1 MPCAITAATWVALSR
16 ATNINPTSKPTYR
29 SMNPLSITVALPRL
43 NNDMTI
49 ARAQMANSG
58 TMPPSKGLDPGIVAE
73 MQMCYIEYLI
83 SDKRDLEAEQVVE
96 GFIYDDERMM
106 QLPELHA
113 AWLWLA
119 RMALLIG
126 DGNPSL
132 SLGAAENA
140 LLVLSNHQ
148 GKKTEDFNAIVA
160 SLLYNLAL
168 AHHDMGDNSRA
179 AKELTKAQ
187 QLLERLAKRNEAR
200 FSAMLLMA
208 VEASTEVIK
217 SKTKQMNV
225 LAHYQ
230 SASELYMSELNSGDS
245 NATRIAMVNL
255 VDTLGKEGDIMLEM
269 GNGRNAVKYYTKA
282 LRYQKKLGEKMGHR
296 DLQLSIGLAKA
307 LMRLINRRAA
317 AEQLLRSLLPLA
329 QRLDATAEVHEIQ
342 DLLNNK
348 NKNVNIMTLLKS
360 IFTAALILLG
370 TLGMQAQLIVGHRG
384 SQWGVENTRAAFING
399 AEAGAWGLEC
409 DIRVTADGTFVISHD
424 DSYKRLGGPETKIAN
439 MNTET
444 VLSTRLTSKR
454 HGITYAGT
462 PCTLGEFLDICKQ
475 YDVTPVV
482 EVKVCSNIH
491 SNTKAENEPVFD
503 GIPALINLIDQKG
516 LTQQVVIISF
526 MPGVVDFIHR
536 HYPDVTVQVLAGDS
550 DGPIDEW
557 VDWCIEH
564 NMDLD
569 VVHTI
574 ITKAAVDRL
583 HQAGLKV
590 NVWTVDKVEDFE
602 RVKDMGVDYI
612 TTNARF
618 PKEL

>member
-1 MPCAITAATWVALSR
+1 
-16 ATNINPTSKPTYR
+16 
-29 SMNPLSITVALPRL
+29 MNSLPITVALPRL
-43 NNDMTI
+43 KNDMTI
-49 ARAQMANSG
+49 ARAQMESTGA
-58 TMPPSKGLDPGIVAE
+58 MPPTKGLDDDIVTE
-73 MQMCYIEYLI
+73 MRICFAEYLI
-83 SDKRDLEAEQVVE
+83 TNKRDLEAEQVIE
-96 GFIYDDERMM
+96 EFIYDDERMQ
-106 QLPELHA
+106 QLPEPYA

-119 RMALLIG
+119 RMTLLI
-126 DGNPSL
+126 DGGSPSL

-140 LLVLSNHQ
+140 LLVLSGHM

-160 SLLYNLAL
+160 ALLFNLAL

-187 QLLERLAKRNEAR
+187 QLLERLSKRNEAR

-230 SASELYMSELNSGDS
+230 SASELYMSELDSGDA
-245 NATRIAMVNL
+245 NATRTAMANL
-255 VDTLGKEGDIMLEM
+255 VETLGKEGDIMLEM

-282 LRYQKKLGEKMGHR
+282 LRYQKKLGEKMGLR
-296 DLQLSIGLAKA
+296 DLRLSIGLAKA

-360 IFTAALILLG
+360 IFTAALIIVG

-399 AEAGAWGLEC
+399 ANAGAWGLEC
-409 DIRVTADGTFVISHD
+409 DIRVTGDGSFVISHD

-439 MNTET
+439 MTTEE
-444 VLSTRLTSKR
+444 VLTTRLTSKR

-462 PCTLGEFLDICKQ
+462 PCTLGEFLDICNE
-475 YDVTPVV
+475 YNVVPVI
-482 EVKVCSNIH
+482 EIKVCTSIH
-491 SNTKAENEPVFD
+491 SNTKADNEPVFD
-503 GIPALINLIDQKG
+503 GIPALVNLIDQKK
-516 LTQQVVIISF
+516 LTHKAVIISF

-536 HYPDVTVQVLAGDS
+536 HYPDLTIQVLAGEE
-550 DGPIDEW
+550 DGSIMEW
-557 VDWCIEH
+557 VEWCKQY

-569 VVHTI
+569 VVHSI
-574 ITKAAVDRL
+574 VTKEAVDAM
-583 HQAGLKV
+583 HEAGLKV
-590 NVWTVDKVEDFE
+590 NVWTVDRVEDFE
-602 RVKDMGVDYI
+602 RVKALGVDFI

>member
-1 MPCAITAATWVALSR
+1 
-16 ATNINPTSKPTYR
+16 
-29 SMNPLSITVALPRL
+29 MNSLPITVALPRL
-43 NNDMTI
+43 KNDMTI
-49 ARAQMANSG
+49 ARAQMESTGA
-58 TMPPSKGLDPGIVAE
+58 MPPTKGLDDDIVTE
-73 MQMCYIEYLI
+73 MRICFAEYLI
-83 SDKRDLEAEQVVE
+83 TNKRDLEAEQVIE
-96 GFIYDDERMM
+96 EFIYDDERMQ
-106 QLPELHA
+106 QLPEPYA

-119 RMALLIG
+119 RMTLLIDG
-126 DGNPSL
+126 GNPSL

-140 LLVLSNHQ
+140 LLVLSGHM

-160 SLLYNLAL
+160 ALLFNLAL

-187 QLLERLAKRNEAR
+187 QLLERLSKRNEAR

-230 SASELYMSELNSGDS
+230 SASELYMSELDSGDA
-245 NATRIAMVNL
+245 NATRTAMANL
-255 VDTLGKEGDIMLEM
+255 VETLGKEGDIMLEM

-282 LRYQKKLGEKMGHR
+282 LRYQKKLGEKMGLR
-296 DLQLSIGLAKA
+296 DLRLSIGLAKA

-360 IFTAALILLG
+360 IFTAALIIVG

-399 AEAGAWGLEC
+399 ANAGAWGLEC
-409 DIRVTADGTFVISHD
+409 DIRVTGDGSFVISHD
-424 DSYKRLGGPETKIAN
+424 DSYKRLGGPETKIAD
-439 MNTET
+439 MTTEE
-444 VLSTRLTSKR
+444 VLTTRLTSKR

-462 PCTLGEFLDICKQ
+462 PCTLGEFLDICNE
-475 YDVTPVV
+475 YNVVPVI
-482 EVKVCSNIH
+482 EIKVCTSIH
-491 SNTKAENEPVFD
+491 SNTKADNEPVFD
-503 GIPALINLIDQKG
+503 GIPALVNLIDQKK
-516 LTQQVVIISF
+516 LTHKAVIISF

-536 HYPDVTVQVLAGDS
+536 HYPDLTVQVLAGEE
-550 DGPIDEW
+550 DGSIMEW
-557 VDWCIEH
+557 VEWCKQY

-569 VVHTI
+569 VVHSI
-574 ITKAAVDRL
+574 VTKEAVDAM
-583 HQAGLKV
+583 HEAGLKV
-590 NVWTVDKVEDFE
+590 NVWTVDRVEDFE
-602 RVKDMGVDYI
+602 RVKALGVDFI

>member
-1 MPCAITAATWVALSR
+1 
-16 ATNINPTSKPTYR
+16 
-29 SMNPLSITVALPRL
+29 MNSLPITVALPRFK
-43 NNDMTI
+43 NDMTI
-49 ARAQMANSG
+49 ARAQMTGAG
-58 TMPPSKGLDPGIVAE
+58 TMPSTKGLDDAIVTE

-83 SDKRDLEAEQVVE
+83 ANKRDIEAEQVIE
-96 GFIYDDERMM
+96 ELIYDDDLM
-106 QLPELHA
+106 QRLPELHA

-119 RMALLIG
+119 RMALLIDG
-126 DGNPSL
+126 GNPSL

-140 LLVLSNHQ
+140 LLVLSGHM

-187 QLLERLAKRNEAR
+187 QLLERLTKRNDAR
-200 FSAMLLMA
+200 FSALLLMA

-230 SASELYMSELNSGDS
+230 SASELYMSELNSGDA
-245 NATRIAMVNL
+245 NATRTAMSNL

-282 LRYQKKLGEKMGHR
+282 LRYQKKLGDKMGER

-329 QRLDATAEVHEIQ
+329 QRLDAIAEVNEIQ
-342 DLLNNK
+342 NLLNNK
-348 NKNVNIMTLLKS
+348 NKNTNIMTLLKS
-360 IFTAALILLG
+360 IFTAALIIMG
-370 TLGMQAQLIVGHRG
+370 TLSMQAQLIVGHRG

-399 AEAGAWGLEC
+399 ANAGAWGLEC
-409 DIRVTADGTFVISHD
+409 DIRVTADGTFVINHD
-424 DSYKRLGGPETKIAN
+424 SSYKRLKGPETNIAN
-439 MNTET
+439 LTTAT
-444 VLSTRLTSKR
+444 VLSTQLTQKR
-454 HGITYAGT
+454 DGITYAGT
-462 PCTLGEFLDICKQ
+462 PCTLSEFLDICNE
-475 YDVTPVV
+475 YNVVPVV
-482 EVKVCSNIH
+482 EVKVCTNIH

-516 LTQQVVIISF
+516 LAEKVVIISF

-536 HYPDVTVQVLAGDS
+536 HYSDIKVQVLAGDQ
-550 DGPIDEW
+550 DGTIDEW

-564 NMDLD
+564 KMDLD
-569 VVHTI
+569 VIHSIV
-574 ITKAAVDRL
+574 TKAAVDRM
-583 HQAGLKV
+583 HEAGLKV
-590 NVWTVDKVEDFE
+590 NAWTVDKVEDFE
-602 RVKDMGVDYI
+602 RVKEAGVDYI
-612 TTNARF
+612 TTNIRF

>member
-1 MPCAITAATWVALSR
+1 MPST
-16 ATNINPTSKPTYR
+16 
-29 SMNPLSITVALPRL
+29 
-43 NNDMTI
+43 
-49 ARAQMANSG
+49 
-58 TMPPSKGLDPGIVAE
+58 KGLDNSIITE

-83 SDKRDLEAEQVVE
+83 ANKRDLEAEQAIE
-96 GFIYDDERMM
+96 EFIYDDDRMQ
-106 QLPELHA
+106 QLPELYA
-113 AWLWLA
+113 AWLWLT
-119 RMALLIG
+119 RMALLI
-126 DGNPSL
+126 DSGNPSL

-140 LLVLSNHQ
+140 LLVLSGHM

-160 SLLYNLAL
+160 ALIYNLAL

-187 QLLERLAKRNEAR
+187 QLLERLTKRNDAR

-230 SASELYMSELNSGDS
+230 TASELYMSELDSGDA
-245 NATRIAMVNL
+245 NETRTAMSNL

-269 GNGRNAVKYYTKA
+269 GNSRNAVKYYTKA
-282 LRYQKKLGEKMGHR
+282 LRYQKKLGDKMGER
-296 DLQLSIGLAKA
+296 DLKLSIGLAKA

-348 NKNVNIMTLLKS
+348 NKNTNIMTLLKS
-360 IFTAALILLG
+360 IFTAALIIMG
-370 TLGMQAQLIVGHRG
+370 TLSMQAQLIVGHRG

-399 AEAGAWGLEC
+399 ANAGAWALEC
-409 DIRVTADGTFVISHD
+409 DIRVTADGTFVINHD
-424 DSYKRLGGPETKIAN
+424 SSLKRLKGPEKNVADMSTAA
-439 MNTET
+439 
-444 VLSTRLTSKR
+444 VLSSQLTQKR
-454 HGITYAGT
+454 GGITYVGT
-462 PCTLGEFLDICKQ
+462 PCTLAEFLDICNE
-475 YDVTPVV
+475 YNVVPVV
-482 EVKVCSNIH
+482 EVKVCTNIH

-516 LTQQVVIISF
+516 LSEKVVIISF
-526 MPGVVDFIHR
+526 MPGVVDFIQR
-536 HYPDVTVQVLAGDS
+536 HYSDIKVQVLAGDQ
-550 DGPIDEW
+550 DGTIDEW

-564 NMDLD
+564 HMDLD
-569 VVHTI
+569 VVHSI
-574 ITKAAVDRL
+574 VTKAAVDRM
-583 HQAGLKV
+583 HEAGLKV
-590 NVWTVDKVEDFE
+590 NTWTVDKVEDFE
-602 RVKDMGVDYI
+602 RVKDAGVDYI
-612 TTNARF
+612 TTNIRF

>member
-1 MPCAITAATWVALSR
+1 
-16 ATNINPTSKPTYR
+16 
-29 SMNPLSITVALPRL
+29 MNSLPVTIALPRL
-43 NNDMTI
+43 KNDMTI
-49 ARAQMANSG
+49 ARAQMATAG
-58 TMPPSKGLDPGIVAE
+58 TMPSTKGLEPNIVTE
-73 MQMCYIEYLI
+73 MQMCYAEYLI
-83 SDKRDLEAEQVVE
+83 ANKRDLEAEQVIE
-96 GFIYDDERMM
+96 EFIYDDERMQ
-106 QLPELHA
+106 QLPELYA

-119 RMALLIG
+119 RMALLIDG
-126 DGNPSL
+126 GNPSL

-140 LLVLSNHQ
+140 LLVLSGHL

-160 SLLYNLAL
+160 ALLYHLAL

-179 AKELTKAQ
+179 AKELTKTH
-187 QLLERLAKRNEAR
+187 QLLERLTKRNEAR

-230 SASELYMSELNSGDS
+230 SASELYMSELKSGDA
-245 NATRIAMVNL
+245 NATRTAMQNL
-255 VDTLGKEGDIMLEM
+255 VETLGKEGDIMLEM

-307 LMRLINRRAA
+307 LIRLINRRAA

-329 QRLDATAEVHEIQ
+329 QRLDATAEVNEIQ

-360 IFTAALILLG
+360 IFTTALIIMG
-370 TLGMQAQLIVGHRG
+370 TLSMQAQLIVGHRG

-409 DIRVTADGTFVISHD
+409 DIRVDADGTFVISHD
-424 DSYKRLGGPETKIAN
+424 DSYKRLGGPETKIAD
-439 MNTET
+439 MSTQQ

-462 PCTLGEFLDICKQ
+462 PCTLGEFLDICNERN
-475 YDVTPVV
+475 VVPVV
-482 EVKVCSNIH
+482 EVKICTNIH
-491 SNTKAENEPVFD
+491 SNTDAENEPMFD

-516 LTQQVVIISF
+516 LTDRVVIISF

-536 HYPDVTVQVLAGDS
+536 HYPDVTVQVLAGDE
-550 DGPIDEW
+550 DGSIDQW

-569 VVHTI
+569 AVHSI
-574 ITKAAVDRL
+574 VTKDAVDRM
-583 HQAGLKV
+583 HAAGLKV
-590 NVWTVDKVEDFE
+590 NVWTVDRVEDFE
-602 RVKDMGVDYI
+602 RVKAAGVDFI

-618 PKEL
+618 PKQL

>member
-1 MPCAITAATWVALSR
+1 MNALPV
-16 ATNINPTSKPTYR
+16 TT
-29 SMNPLSITVALPRL
+29 ALPRFK
-43 NNDMTI
+43 NDMTI
-49 ARAQMANSG
+49 ARAHMATSG
-58 TMPPSKGLDPGIVAE
+58 TLPTTKGLDDSIITE
-73 MQMCYIEYLI
+73 MKMCFIEHLI
-83 SDKRDLEAEQVVE
+83 ECNRDLEAEQAIE
-96 GFIYDDERMM
+96 DFIYDDERMQ
-106 QLPELHA
+106 QLPELYA

-119 RMALLIG
+119 RMALLI
-126 DGNPSL
+126 DSGNPSL

-140 LLVLSNHQ
+140 LLVLSTHQ

-160 SLLYNLAL
+160 ALLYNLAL

-187 QLLERLAKRNEAR
+187 QLLERLAKRNDAR

-230 SASELYMSELNSGDS
+230 SASELYMSELDSGDA
-245 NATRIAMVNL
+245 NATRTAMANL
-255 VDTLGKEGDIMLEM
+255 VDTLGKEGDIMLAM
-269 GNGRNAVKYYTKA
+269 GNSRNAVKYYTKA
-282 LRYQKKLGEKMGHR
+282 LRYQKKLGDRMGHR

-329 QRLDATAEVHEIQ
+329 QRLDANAEVHEIQ

-360 IFTAALILLG
+360 IFTAALIIVG

-409 DIRVTADGTFVISHD
+409 DIRVTADGTFVVSHD
-424 DSYKRLGGPETKIAN
+424 DNYKRLGGPETKIAN
-439 MNTET
+439 MTTEA
-444 VLSTRLTSKR
+444 VLTTRLTSKR

-475 YDVTPVV
+475 YNVVPVV
-482 EVKVCSNIH
+482 EVKECTTIH
-491 SNTKAENEPVFD
+491 SNTKNDEDPVFD
-503 GIPALINLIDQKG
+503 GIPAMIRLIDQKG
-516 LTQQVVIISF
+516 LTDKVVIISF

-536 HYPDVTVQVLAGDS
+536 HYPDVTVQVLAGEG
-550 DGPIDEW
+550 DGDIMEW
-557 VDWCIEH
+557 VEWCKH
-564 NMDLD
+564 YNMDLD
-569 VVHTI
+569 VVHTLV
-574 ITKAAVDRL
+574 TKEAVDAM
-583 HQAGLKV
+583 HNAGLKV
-590 NVWTVDKVEDFE
+590 NVWTVDNVEDFE
-602 RVKDMGVDYI
+602 RVKAMGVDFI

-618 PKEL
+618 PKQL

>member
-1 MPCAITAATWVALSR
+1 MNSLPITIA
-16 ATNINPTSKPTYR
+16 
-29 SMNPLSITVALPRL
+29 MPRL
-43 NNDMTI
+43 KNDMTI
-49 ARAQMANSG
+49 ARAQMATSD
-58 TMPPSKGLDPGIVAE
+58 TMPSTKGLDDGIVTE
-73 MQMCYIEYLI
+73 MKMCYAEYLI
-83 SDKRDLEAEQVVE
+83 VNKRDLEAEQVIE
-96 GFIYDDERMM
+96 EFIYDDDRMQ
-106 QLPELHA
+106 QLPELYA

-119 RMALLIG
+119 RMALLI
-126 DGNPSL
+126 DSGNPSL

-140 LLVLSNHQ
+140 LLVLSEHQ

-160 SLLYNLAL
+160 SLLFNLAL

-187 QLLERLAKRNEAR
+187 QILERLTKRNEAR
-200 FSAMLLMA
+200 FSALLLMA

-230 SASELYMSELNSGDS
+230 TVSELYMSELDSGDA
-245 NATRIAMVNL
+245 NATRTAMSNL

-282 LRYQKKLGEKMGHR
+282 LRYQKKLGDKMGHR

-329 QRLDATAEVHEIQ
+329 QRLDATAEVNEIQ
-342 DLLNNK
+342 ELLNNK
-348 NKNVNIMTLLKS
+348 NKNMNIMTLLKS
-360 IFTAALILLG
+360 IFTTALIIVG
-370 TLGMQAQLIVGHRG
+370 TLGLQAQHIVGHRG

-399 AEAGAWGLEC
+399 AEAGAWALEC
-409 DIRVTADGTFVISHD
+409 DVRVTADGTFVISHD

-439 MNTET
+439 MTTES

-454 HGITYAGT
+454 NGITYAAT
-462 PCTLGEFLDICKQ
+462 PCTLSEFLDICNE
-475 YDVTPVV
+475 YHVVPVV
-482 EVKVCSNIH
+482 EIKVCSNIH

-516 LTQQVVIISF
+516 LSDRVVIISF
-526 MPGVVDFIHR
+526 MPGVVDFINR
-536 HYPDVTVQVLAGDS
+536 HYPDITVQVLAGDK
-550 DGPIDEW
+550 DGPIEDW

-564 NMDLD
+564 KMDLD

-574 ITKAAVDRL
+574 ITDEAVSRMHD
-583 HQAGLKV
+583 AGLKV
-590 NVWTVDKVEDFE
+590 NVWTVDKLEDFL
-602 RVKDMGVDYI
+602 RVKAMGVDYI
-612 TTNARF
+612 TTNSRF

>member
-1 MPCAITAATWVALSR
+1 
-16 ATNINPTSKPTYR
+16 
-29 SMNPLSITVALPRL
+29 MNSLPITVALPRL
-43 NNDMTI
+43 KNDMTI
-49 ARAQMANSG
+49 ARAQMTTSG
-58 TMPPSKGLDPGIVAE
+58 TMPSSKGLDQGIVIE
-73 MQMCYIEYLI
+73 MEMCYAEYLI
-83 SDKRDLEAEQVVE
+83 ANQRDLEADQLIES
-96 GFIYDDERMM
+96 ILYDDDRVQE
-106 QLPELHA
+106 LPVLYA
-113 AWLWLA
+113 AWLWLT
-119 RMALLIG
+119 RMALLINE
-126 DGNPSL
+126 GNPSL
-132 SLGAAENA
+132 ALGAAESA
-140 LLVLSNHQ
+140 LLELNDHQ
-148 GKKTEDFNAIVA
+148 GKKTEDFHAIVA
-160 SLLYNLAL
+160 SLLFNLAL
-168 AHHDMGDNSRA
+168 AHHQMGDNSRA
-179 AKELTKAQ
+179 VKELTKAQ

-230 SASELYMSELNSGDS
+230 SASELYMSELNSGDT
-245 NATRIAMVNL
+245 NATRTAMSNL

-329 QRLDATAEVHEIQ
+329 QRLNATAEVHEIQ

-360 IFTAALILLG
+360 IFTAALVIVGALN
-370 TLGMQAQLIVGHRG
+370 MQAQLIVGHRG

-399 AEAGAWGLEC
+399 ANAGAWGLEC
-409 DIRVTADGTFVISHD
+409 DIRVTDDGTFVVSHD
-424 DSYKRLGGPETKIAN
+424 DNYKRLGGPETKIAD
-439 MNTET
+439 MTTEAI
-444 VLSTRLTSKR
+444 LSTRLTSKR
-454 HGITYAGT
+454 HGVTYAGT
-462 PCTLGEFLDICKQ
+462 PCTLGEFLDICKE
-475 YDVTPVV
+475 YNVVPVV
-482 EVKVCSNIH
+482 EVKVCTTIH

-516 LTQQVVIISF
+516 LSDRVVIISF

-536 HYPDVTVQVLAGDS
+536 HYPDITVQVLAGDE
-550 DGPIDEW
+550 DGTIMEW
-557 VDWCIEH
+557 VEWCKQYK
-564 NMDLD
+564 MDLD

-574 ITKAAVDRL
+574 VTKEAVDAM
-583 HQAGLKV
+583 HAAGLKV
-590 NVWTVDKVEDFE
+590 NVWTVDRVEDFE
-602 RVKDMGVDYI
+602 RVKAMGVDFI

-618 PKEL
+618 PNELK

>member
-1 MPCAITAATWVALSR
+1 
-16 ATNINPTSKPTYR
+16 
-29 SMNPLSITVALPRL
+29 MNFLPITVALPRFK
-43 NNDMTI
+43 NDMTI
-49 ARAQMANSG
+49 ARAQMAVAGS
-58 TMPPSKGLDPGIVAE
+58 MPSCKGLDQSLVHE
-73 MQMCYIEYLI
+73 MRLCYIDYLI
-83 SDKRDLEAEQVVE
+83 TNKRDLEAEQVIE
-96 GFIYDDERMM
+96 EFIYDDDIMQ
-106 QLPELHA
+106 QLPELYA

-119 RMALLIG
+119 RMALLI
-126 DGNPSL
+126 DGGSPSL

-140 LLVLSNHQ
+140 LLVLSGHM

-160 SLLYNLAL
+160 ALLYILAL

-230 SASELYMSELNSGDS
+230 SASELYMSELDSGDA
-245 NATRIAMVNL
+245 NATRTAMSNL

-282 LRYQKKLGEKMGHR
+282 LRYQKKLGDKMGHR
-296 DLQLSIGLAKA
+296 DLRLSIGLAKA
-307 LMRLINRRAA
+307 LMRLINRRSA

-360 IFTAALILLG
+360 IFTAALVIVG
-370 TLGMQAQLIVGHRG
+370 TLNMQAQLIVGHRG

-399 AEAGAWGLEC
+399 ANAGAWGLEC
-409 DIRVTADGTFVISHD
+409 DIRVSGDGTFVVSHD
-424 DSYKRLGGPETKIAN
+424 DSYKRLGGPETKIAD
-439 MNTET
+439 MTTEAI
-444 VLSTRLTSKR
+444 LSTRLTSKR

-462 PCTLGEFLDICKQ
+462 PCTLGEFLDICKE
-475 YDVTPVV
+475 YNVVPVV
-482 EVKVCSNIH
+482 EIKVSTTIH

-516 LTQQVVIISF
+516 LTDRVVIISF

-536 HYPDVTVQVLAGDS
+536 HYPDITVQVLAGDE
-550 DGPIDEW
+550 DGTIMEW
-557 VDWCIEH
+557 VEWCKQY

-574 ITKAAVDRL
+574 VTKEAVDVM
-583 HQAGLKV
+583 HAAGLKV
-590 NVWTVDKVEDFE
+590 NVWTVDRVEDFE
-602 RVKDMGVDYI
+602 RVKAMGVDFI

>member
-1 MPCAITAATWVALSR
+1 MSSLP
-16 ATNINPTSKPTYR
+16 
-29 SMNPLSITVALPRL
+29 ITVALPRFK
-43 NNDMTI
+43 NDMTI
-49 ARAQMANSG
+49 AQAQMAMSG
-58 TMPPSKGLDPGIVAE
+58 TMPPSKGLDDNIVTE

-83 SDKRDLEAEQVVE
+83 VNKRDLEAEQVIE
-96 GFIYDDERMM
+96 EFIYDDDRMQ
-106 QLPELHA
+106 QLPELYA

-119 RMALLIG
+119 RMTLLIDG
-126 DGNPSL
+126 GNPSL

-140 LLVLSNHQ
+140 LLVLSTHQ

-160 SLLYNLAL
+160 SLLFNLAL

-187 QLLERLAKRNEAR
+187 QLLERLAKRNESR

-230 SASELYMSELNSGDS
+230 SASELYMSELGQGDA
-245 NATRIAMVNL
+245 NATRIAMSNL

-269 GNGRNAVKYYTKA
+269 GNSRNAVKYYTKA
-282 LRYQKKLGEKMGHR
+282 LRYQKKLGEKMGMR
-296 DLQLSIGLAKA
+296 ELTLSIGLARA

-329 QRLDATAEVHEIQ
+329 QRLDATAQIHDIQ

-360 IFTAALILLG
+360 IFTVVIILLG
-370 TLGMQAQLIVGHRG
+370 SLSMQAQLIVGHRG

-399 AEAGAWGLEC
+399 ANAGAWGLEC

-424 DSYKRLGGPETKIAN
+424 DNYKRLGGPETKIAD
-439 MNTET
+439 MSTEA

-454 HGITYAGT
+454 HGITYAAT
-462 PCTLGEFLDICKQ
+462 PCSLGEFLDICNE
-475 YDVTPVV
+475 YNVVPVV
-482 EVKVCSNIH
+482 EVKVCTSIH

-503 GIPALINLIDQKG
+503 GIPALINMIDQKG
-516 LTQQVVIISF
+516 CSDRVVIISF

-536 HYPDVTVQVLAGDS
+536 HYPDITVQVLAGDG
-550 DGPIDEW
+550 DGTIDEW

-564 NMDLD
+564 KIDLD

-574 ITKAAVDRL
+574 VTKEAIDLMHA
-583 HQAGLKV
+583 AGLKV
-590 NVWTVDKVEDFE
+590 NVWTVDRVEDFE
-602 RVKDMGVDYI
+602 RVKAAGADFI

-618 PKEL
+618 PREL

>member
-1 MPCAITAATWVALSR
+1 
-16 ATNINPTSKPTYR
+16 
-29 SMNPLSITVALPRL
+29 MNPLPISIALPHFK
-43 NNDMTI
+43 NDMTI
-49 ARAQMANSG
+49 AKAQMVQSG
-58 TMPPSKGLDPGIVAE
+58 AMPQAKGLEQDIVDE
-73 MQMCYIEYLI
+73 MQMCYAEYLI
-83 SDKRDLEAEQVVE
+83 STHRDLEAEQVIE
-96 GFIYDDERMM
+96 SFIYDDERMM
-106 QLPELHA
+106 GLPELYA

-119 RMALLIG
+119 RMTLLI
-126 DGNPSL
+126 DSGNPSL

-140 LLVLSNHQ
+140 LLVLAGHQ
-148 GKKTEDFNAIVA
+148 GKKTEDFHAIVA
-160 SLLYNLAL
+160 VLLYNLAL

-187 QLLERLAKRNEAR
+187 QLLERLAKRNEPR
-200 FSAMLLMA
+200 FSAILLKA
-208 VEASTEVIK
+208 VESSTEVIK

-230 SASELYMSELNSGDS
+230 SASELYMKELNNGDA
-245 NATRIAMVNL
+245 NATRTAMSNL

-296 DLQLSIGLAKA
+296 ELTLSIGLAKA

-329 QRLDATAEVHEIQ
+329 ARLDAVAEEREIQ
-342 DLLNNK
+342 ELLNNK

-360 IFTAALILLG
+360 IFTIALIVMGSLAS
-370 TLGMQAQLIVGHRG
+370 QAQLIVGHRG

-399 AEAGAWGLEC
+399 ANAGAWGLEC
-409 DIRVTADGTFVISHD
+409 DIRVTGDGTFIVSHD
-424 DSYKRLGGPETKIAN
+424 DSYKRLGGPETKIAD
-439 MNTET
+439 MSTASL
-444 VLSTRLTSKR
+444 LSLPLTHKR

-462 PCTLGEFLDICKQ
+462 PCTLGEFLDICIE
-475 YDVTPVV
+475 YNVVPVV
-482 EVKVCSNIH
+482 EVKVSTSIH

-516 LTQQVVIISF
+516 LSDRVVIISF
-526 MPGVVDFIHR
+526 MPGVVDFIQR
-536 HYPDVTVQVLAGDS
+536 HYPDISVQVLAGDG
-550 DGPIDEW
+550 DGSIMEW
-557 VDWCIEH
+557 VEWCKEH
-564 NMDLD
+564 KMDLD

-574 ITKAAVDRL
+574 VTREAVEAM
-583 HQAGLKV
+583 HEAGLKV
-590 NVWTVDKVEDFE
+590 NVWTVDRVEDFE
-602 RVKDMGVDYI
+602 RVKAMGVDYI

>member
-1 MPCAITAATWVALSR
+1 
-16 ATNINPTSKPTYR
+16 
-29 SMNPLSITVALPRL
+29 MNSLPITVALPRFK
-43 NNDMTI
+43 NDMTI
-49 ARAQMANSG
+49 ARAQMATAG
-58 TMPPSKGLDPGIVAE
+58 TMPSTKGLEPNIVTE
-73 MQMCYIEYLI
+73 MQMCYAEYLI
-83 SDKRDLEAEQVVE
+83 ANKRDLEAEQVIE
-96 GFIYDDERMM
+96 EFIYDDERMQ
-106 QLPELHA
+106 QLPELYA

-119 RMALLIG
+119 RMALLIDG
-126 DGNPSL
+126 GNPSL

-140 LLVLSNHQ
+140 LLVLSGHQ

-160 SLLYNLAL
+160 ALLYHLAL

-179 AKELTKAQ
+179 AKELTKTH
-187 QLLERLAKRNEAR
+187 QLLERLTKRNEAR

-230 SASELYMSELNSGDS
+230 SASELYMSELKSGDA
-245 NATRIAMVNL
+245 NATRTAMQNL
-255 VDTLGKEGDIMLEM
+255 VETLGKEGDIMLEM

-307 LMRLINRRAA
+307 LIRLINRRAA

-329 QRLDATAEVHEIQ
+329 QRLDATAEVNEIQ

-360 IFTAALILLG
+360 IFTTALIIMG
-370 TLGMQAQLIVGHRG
+370 TLSMQAQLIVGHRG

-409 DIRVTADGTFVISHD
+409 DIRVDADGTFVISHD
-424 DSYKRLGGPETKIAN
+424 DNYKRLGGPETKIAD
-439 MNTET
+439 MSTQQ

-462 PCTLGEFLDICKQ
+462 PCTLGEFLDICKERN
-475 YDVTPVV
+475 VVPVV
-482 EVKVCSNIH
+482 EVKICTNIH
-491 SNTKAENEPVFD
+491 SNTDAENEPMFD

-516 LTQQVVIISF
+516 LTDRVVIISF

-536 HYPDVTVQVLAGDS
+536 HYPDVTVQVLAGDE
-550 DGPIDEW
+550 DGSIDQW

-569 VVHTI
+569 VVHSIVTRD
-574 ITKAAVDRL
+574 AVDRM
-583 HQAGLKV
+583 HAAGLKV
-590 NVWTVDKVEDFE
+590 NVWTVDRVEDFE
-602 RVKDMGVDYI
+602 RVKAAGVDFI

>member
-1 MPCAITAATWVALSR
+1 MNSLPIT
-16 ATNINPTSKPTYR
+16 I
-29 SMNPLSITVALPRL
+29 ALPRL
-43 NNDMTI
+43 KNDMTI
-49 ARAQMANSG
+49 ARAQMASTG
-58 TMPPSKGLDPGIVAE
+58 TMPPTKGLDDSLVTE
-73 MQMCYIEYLI
+73 MKMCYIEFLI
-83 SDKRDLEAEQVVE
+83 ANKRDIEAEQVIE
-96 GFIYDDERMM
+96 EYIYDDDCMQ
-106 QLPELHA
+106 QLPELYA

-119 RMALLIG
+119 RMALLI
-126 DGNPSL
+126 DSGNPSL

-140 LLVLSNHQ
+140 LLVLSTHT

-160 SLLYNLAL
+160 ALLYNLAL

-187 QLLERLAKRNEAR
+187 QLLERLTKRNDTR

-230 SASELYMSELNSGDS
+230 SASELYMSELDSGDA
-245 NATRIAMVNL
+245 NATRTAMSNL
-255 VDTLGKEGDIMLEM
+255 VETLGKEGDIMLEM

-282 LRYQKKLGEKMGHR
+282 LRYQKKLGDKMGER
-296 DLQLSIGLAKA
+296 DLKLSIGLAKA

-348 NKNVNIMTLLKS
+348 NKNMNIMTLLKS
-360 IFTAALILLG
+360 IFTAALIILG
-370 TLGMQAQLIVGHRG
+370 TISMQAQLIVGHRG

-399 AEAGAWGLEC
+399 AAAGAWGLEC
-409 DIRVTADGTFVISHD
+409 DIRVTADGTFVVSHD
-424 DSYKRLGGPETKIAN
+424 DSYKRLGGPETKIAK
-439 MNTET
+439 MTTEA
-444 VLSTRLTSKR
+444 VLSTRLTHKR

-462 PCTLGEFLDICKQ
+462 PCTLGEFLDICNE
-475 YDVTPVV
+475 YNVVPVV
-482 EVKVCSNIH
+482 EVKVCTSIH

-516 LTQQVVIISF
+516 LSEKVVIISF

-536 HYPDVTVQVLAGDS
+536 HYPDVTVQVLAGDE
-550 DGPIDEW
+550 DGPIEGW

-564 NMDLD
+564 KMDLD
-569 VVHTI
+569 VVHSI
-574 ITKAAVDRL
+574 VTKEAVDRM
-583 HQAGLKV
+583 HNAGLKV
-590 NVWTVDKVEDFE
+590 SVWTVDRVEDFD
-602 RVKDMGVDYI
+602 RVKAAGVDFI

>member
-1 MPCAITAATWVALSR
+1 
-16 ATNINPTSKPTYR
+16 
-29 SMNPLSITVALPRL
+29 MNSLPVTIALPRFK
-43 NNDMTI
+43 NDMTI
-49 ARAQMANSG
+49 ARAQMATSG
-58 TMPPSKGLDPGIVAE
+58 TMPPSKGLDDSIVTE
-73 MQMCYIEYLI
+73 MQMCFAEYLI
-83 SDKRDLEAEQVVE
+83 ANKRDIEAEQVIE
-96 GFIYDDERMM
+96 EFIYDDDRM
-106 QLPELHA
+106 QELPELYA

-119 RMALLIG
+119 RMSLLI
-126 DGNPSL
+126 DSGNPSL

-140 LLVLSNHQ
+140 LLVLSGHT

-160 SLLYNLAL
+160 ALLYNLAL

-187 QLLERLAKRNEAR
+187 QLLERLSKRNEAR

-217 SKTKQMNV
+217 SKAKQMYV

-230 SASELYMSELNSGDS
+230 SASELYMSELNSGDA
-245 NATRIAMVNL
+245 NATREAMSNL

-296 DLQLSIGLAKA
+296 DLRLSIGLAKA

-360 IFTAALILLG
+360 IFTAALIIVG
-370 TLGMQAQLIVGHRG
+370 TLNMQAQLIVGHRG

-409 DIRVTADGTFVISHD
+409 DIRVTSDGTFVISHD
-424 DSYKRLGGPETKIAN
+424 DSYKRLGGPATKIAK
-439 MNTET
+439 MTT
-444 VLSTRLTSKR
+444 LDVLSTRLTSKR

-462 PCTLGEFLDICKQ
+462 PCTLGEFLDICNQ
-475 YDVTPVV
+475 YNVVPVV
-482 EVKVCSNIH
+482 EVKVSTTIH

-516 LTQQVVIISF
+516 LTDRVVIISF

-536 HYPDVTVQVLAGDS
+536 HYPDVTVQVLAGDE
-550 DGPIDEW
+550 DGPIDQW
-557 VDWCIEH
+557 VDWCIEY

-574 ITKAAVDRL
+574 VTKDAVDRM
-583 HQAGLKV
+583 HAAGLKV

-602 RVKDMGVDYI
+602 RVKAMGVDFI

-618 PKEL
+618 PKQL

>member
-1 MPCAITAATWVALSR
+1 
-16 ATNINPTSKPTYR
+16 
-29 SMNPLSITVALPRL
+29 MNSLPITVALPRL
-43 NNDMTI
+43 KNDMTI
-49 ARAQMANSG
+49 ARAQMTTSG
-58 TMPPSKGLDPGIVAE
+58 TMPSSKGLDQGIVIE
-73 MQMCYIEYLI
+73 MEMCYAEYLI
-83 SDKRDLEAEQVVE
+83 ANQRDLEADQLIES
-96 GFIYDDERMM
+96 ILYDDDRVQE
-106 QLPELHA
+106 LPLLYA
-113 AWLWLA
+113 AWLWLT
-119 RMALLIG
+119 RMALLINE
-126 DGNPSL
+126 GNPSL
-132 SLGAAENA
+132 ALGAAESA
-140 LLVLSNHQ
+140 LLELNDHQ
-148 GKKTEDFNAIVA
+148 GKKTEDFHAIVA
-160 SLLYNLAL
+160 SLLFNLAL
-168 AHHDMGDNSRA
+168 AHHQMGDNSRA
-179 AKELTKAQ
+179 VKELTKAQ

-230 SASELYMSELNSGDS
+230 SASELYMSELNSGDT
-245 NATRIAMVNL
+245 NATRTAMSNL

-360 IFTAALILLG
+360 IFTAALVIVGALN
-370 TLGMQAQLIVGHRG
+370 MQAQLIVGHRG

-399 AEAGAWGLEC
+399 ANAGAWGLEC
-409 DIRVTADGTFVISHD
+409 DIRVTGDGTFVVSHD
-424 DSYKRLGGPETKIAN
+424 DNYKRLGGPETKIAD
-439 MNTET
+439 MTTEAI
-444 VLSTRLTSKR
+444 LSTRLTSKR
-454 HGITYAGT
+454 HGVTYAGT
-462 PCTLGEFLDICKQ
+462 PCTLGEFLDICKE
-475 YDVTPVV
+475 YNVVPVV
-482 EVKVCSNIH
+482 EVKVCTTIH

-516 LTQQVVIISF
+516 LSDRVVIISF

-536 HYPDVTVQVLAGDS
+536 HYPDISVQVLAGDE
-550 DGPIDEW
+550 DGTIMEW
-557 VDWCIEH
+557 VEWCKQYK
-564 NMDLD
+564 MDLD

-574 ITKAAVDRL
+574 VTKEAVDAM
-583 HQAGLKV
+583 HAAGLKV
-590 NVWTVDKVEDFE
+590 NVWTVDRVEDFE
-602 RVKDMGVDYI
+602 RVKAMGVDFI

-618 PKEL
+618 PNELK

>member
-1 MPCAITAATWVALSR
+1 MIT
-16 ATNINPTSKPTYR
+16 TSTI
-29 SMNPLSITVALPRL
+29 ITVALPHFK
-43 NNDMTI
+43 NDMTI
-49 ARAQMANSG
+49 ARAQMAVSG
-58 TMPPSKGLDPGIVAE
+58 TMPSIQGLSQGIVTE
-73 MQMCYIEYLI
+73 MQLCYIDFLI
-83 SDKRDLEAEQVVE
+83 ANRRDLEAEQAIE
-96 GFIYDDERMM
+96 DFIYDDERMQ
-106 QLPELHA
+106 QLPELYA

-119 RMALLIG
+119 RMALLIEG
-126 DGNPSL
+126 GNPSL

-140 LLVLSNHQ
+140 LLVLSGHL
-148 GKKTEDFNAIVA
+148 GKKNEDFNAIVA
-160 SLLYNLAL
+160 SLLYSLAL
-168 AHHDMGDNSRA
+168 AHHDMDDNSRA

-230 SASELYMSELNSGDS
+230 SASELYMSELDSGDA
-245 NATRIAMVNL
+245 NATRTALSNL

-269 GNGRNAVKYYTKA
+269 GNSRNAVKYYTKA
-282 LRYQKKLGEKMGHR
+282 LRYQKKLGDKMGER
-296 DLQLSIGLAKA
+296 DLRLSIGLARA

-329 QRLDATAEVHEIQ
+329 QRLDATAEINEIE

-348 NKNVNIMTLLKS
+348 NKNMNIMTLLKS
-360 IFTAALILLG
+360 IFTAALIIVG
-370 TLGMQAQLIVGHRG
+370 TLSMQAQLIVGHRG

-399 AEAGAWGLEC
+399 ANAGAWGLEC
-409 DIRVTADGTFVISHD
+409 DIRFTADGTFVVSHD
-424 DSYKRLGGPETKIAN
+424 DSYKRLGGPETKIAD
-439 MNTET
+439 MSTES

-454 HGITYAGT
+454 HGITYAGA
-462 PCTLGEFLDICKQ
+462 PCTLGEFLDICNEHH
-475 YDVTPVV
+475 VVPVV
-482 EVKVCSNIH
+482 EIKVCTSIH

-516 LTQQVVIISF
+516 LSDQVVFISF

-536 HYPDVTVQVLAGDS
+536 HYPDIKVQVLAGDS
-550 DGPIDEW
+550 DGTIDEW
-557 VDWCIEH
+557 VDWCIDH
-564 NMDLD
+564 KMDLD
-569 VVHTI
+569 VVHSIVT
-574 ITKAAVDRL
+574 ADAVTRM

-590 NVWTVDKVEDFE
+590 NVWTVDRIEDFE
-602 RVKDMGVDYI
+602 RVKAAGVDYI

>member
-1 MPCAITAATWVALSR
+1 
-16 ATNINPTSKPTYR
+16 
-29 SMNPLSITVALPRL
+29 MNSLPITVALPRL
-43 NNDMTI
+43 KNDMTI
-49 ARAQMANSG
+49 ARAQMESTGA
-58 TMPPSKGLDPGIVAE
+58 MPPTKGLDDDIVTE
-73 MQMCYIEYLI
+73 MRICFAEYLI
-83 SDKRDLEAEQVVE
+83 TNKRDLEAEQVIE
-96 GFIYDDERMM
+96 EFIYDDERMQ
-106 QLPELHA
+106 QLPEPYA

-119 RMALLIG
+119 RMTLLIDG
-126 DGNPSL
+126 GNPSL

-140 LLVLSNHQ
+140 LLVLSGHM

-160 SLLYNLAL
+160 ALLFNLAL

-187 QLLERLAKRNEAR
+187 QLLERLSKRNEAR

-230 SASELYMSELNSGDS
+230 SASELYMSELDSGDA
-245 NATRIAMVNL
+245 NATRTAMANL
-255 VDTLGKEGDIMLEM
+255 VETLGKEGDIMLEM

-282 LRYQKKLGEKMGHR
+282 LRYQKKLGEKMGLR
-296 DLQLSIGLAKA
+296 DLRLSIGLAKA

-360 IFTAALILLG
+360 IFTAALIIVG

-399 AEAGAWGLEC
+399 ANAGAWGLEC
-409 DIRVTADGTFVISHD
+409 DIRVTGDGSFVISHD
-424 DSYKRLGGPETKIAN
+424 DSYKRLGGHETKIAD
-439 MNTET
+439 MTTEE
-444 VLSTRLTSKR
+444 VLTTRLTSKR

-462 PCTLGEFLDICKQ
+462 PCTLGEFLDICNE
-475 YDVTPVV
+475 YNVVPVI
-482 EVKVCSNIH
+482 EIKVCTSIH
-491 SNTKAENEPVFD
+491 SNTKADNEPVFD
-503 GIPALINLIDQKG
+503 GIPALVNLIDQKK
-516 LTQQVVIISF
+516 LTHKAVIISF

-536 HYPDVTVQVLAGDS
+536 HYPDLTVQVLAGEE
-550 DGPIDEW
+550 DGSIMEW
-557 VDWCIEH
+557 VEWCKQY

-569 VVHTI
+569 VVHSI
-574 ITKAAVDRL
+574 VTKEAVDAM
-583 HQAGLKV
+583 HEAGLKV
-590 NVWTVDKVEDFE
+590 NVWTVDRVEDFE
-602 RVKDMGVDYI
+602 RVKALGVDFI

>member
-1 MPCAITAATWVALSR
+1 MNSLPITT
-16 ATNINPTSKPTYR
+16 
-29 SMNPLSITVALPRL
+29 ALPRL
-43 NNDMTI
+43 KNDMTI
-49 ARAQMANSG
+49 ARAQMANTG
-58 TMPPSKGLDPGIVAE
+58 TMPPTKGLDDSLVTE
-73 MQMCYIEYLI
+73 MKMCYIEFLI
-83 SDKRDLEAEQVVE
+83 ANKRDIEAEQVIE
-96 GFIYDDERMM
+96 EFIYDDDCMQ
-106 QLPELHA
+106 QLPDLYA

-119 RMALLIG
+119 RMALLI
-126 DGNPSL
+126 DSGNPSL

-140 LLVLSNHQ
+140 LLVLSTHT

-160 SLLYNLAL
+160 ALLYNLAL

-187 QLLERLAKRNEAR
+187 QLLERLTKRNDTR

-230 SASELYMSELNSGDS
+230 SASELYMSELDSGDA
-245 NATRIAMVNL
+245 NATRTAMSNL
-255 VDTLGKEGDIMLEM
+255 VETLGKEGDIMLEM

-282 LRYQKKLGEKMGHR
+282 LRYQKKLGDKMGER
-296 DLQLSIGLAKA
+296 DLKLSIGLAKA

-360 IFTAALILLG
+360 IFTAALIILG
-370 TLGMQAQLIVGHRG
+370 TFSMQAQLIVGHRG

-399 AEAGAWGLEC
+399 AAAGAWGLEC

-424 DSYKRLGGPETKIAN
+424 DSYKRLGGPETKIAD
-439 MNTET
+439 MTTEA

-462 PCTLGEFLDICKQ
+462 PCTLGEFLDICNE
-475 YDVTPVV
+475 YNVVPVV
-482 EVKVCSNIH
+482 EVKVCTNIH
-491 SNTKAENEPVFD
+491 SNTKAENEPMFE

-516 LTQQVVIISF
+516 LSEKAVIISF

-536 HYPDVTVQVLAGDS
+536 HYPDVTVQVLAGEE
-550 DGPIDEW
+550 DGTIDEW
-557 VDWCIEH
+557 VDWCIDH
-564 NMDLD
+564 TMDLD
-569 VVHTI
+569 VVHSLV
-574 ITKAAVDRL
+574 TKAAVDRM
-583 HQAGLKV
+583 HKAGLKV
-590 NVWTVDKVEDFE
+590 NVWTVDKVEDFD
-602 RVKDMGVDYI
+602 RVKAAGVDFI

>member
-1 MPCAITAATWVALSR
+1 MNSLPIT
-16 ATNINPTSKPTYR
+16 I
-29 SMNPLSITVALPRL
+29 ALPRL
-43 NNDMTI
+43 KNDMTI
-49 ARAQMANSG
+49 ARAQMVTSG
-58 TMPPSKGLDPGIVAE
+58 AMPPTKGLDQGIVNE
-73 MQMCYIEYLI
+73 MMMCYAEYLI
-83 SDKRDLEAEQVVE
+83 TNNRNLEAEQIIE
-96 GFIYDDERMM
+96 NLLYDEERT
-106 QLPELHA
+106 QELPLLHA

-119 RMALLIG
+119 RMALLIEEN
-126 DGNPSL
+126 NPSL
-132 SLGAAENA
+132 ALGAAESA
-140 LLVLSNHQ
+140 LLELNDHQ

-160 SLLYNLAL
+160 ALLLNLAL
-168 AHHDMGDNSRA
+168 AHHQMGDNSRA

-187 QLLERLAKRNEAR
+187 QLLERLAKRNEVR

-225 LAHYQ
+225 LAYYQ
-230 SASELYMSELNSGDS
+230 SASELYMSELNSGGS
-245 NATRIAMVNL
+245 NDTRTALSNL

-329 QRLDATAEVHEIQ
+329 QRLEATAEAHEIQ

-360 IFTAALILLG
+360 IFTAALIIVG
-370 TLGMQAQLIVGHRG
+370 TLGMQAQFIVGHRG

-399 AEAGAWGLEC
+399 ANAGAWGLEC
-409 DIRVTADGTFVISHD
+409 DIRVSADGTFIISHD
-424 DSYKRLGGPETKIAN
+424 DNFKRLGGPETKIAD
-439 MNTET
+439 MTTEAL
-444 VLSTRLTSKR
+444 LSTRLTSKR
-454 HGITYAGT
+454 HGVTYAGT
-462 PCTLGEFLDICKQ
+462 PCTLGEFLDICKEYQ
-475 YDVTPVV
+475 VVPVI
-482 EVKVCSNIH
+482 EVKVCTTIH

-516 LTQQVVIISF
+516 LSDKAVIISF

-536 HYPDVTVQVLAGDS
+536 HYPDITVQVLAGEE
-550 DGPIDEW
+550 DGTIMEW
-557 VDWCIEH
+557 VEWCKQYK
-564 NMDLD
+564 MDLD

-574 ITKAAVDRL
+574 VTKEAVDAM
-583 HQAGLKV
+583 HAAGLKV
-590 NVWTVDKVEDFE
+590 NVWTVDRVEDFE
-602 RVKDMGVDYI
+602 RVKAMGVDFI

-618 PKEL
+618 PNELK

>member
-1 MPCAITAATWVALSR
+1 
-16 ATNINPTSKPTYR
+16 
-29 SMNPLSITVALPRL
+29 MNFLPVTVALPRPK
-43 NNDMTI
+43 NDMTI
-49 ARAQMANSG
+49 ARAQMDASG
-58 TMPPSKGLDPGIVAE
+58 AMPSSKGLEDNLVTE
-73 MQMCYIEYLI
+73 MQLCFIDYLI
-83 SDKRDLEAEQVVE
+83 ANKRDLEAEQHIE
-96 GFIYDDERMM
+96 EFIYDDERM
-106 QLPELHA
+106 QHLPEPYA

-119 RMALLIG
+119 RMALLIDG
-126 DGNPSL
+126 GNPSL

-140 LLVLSNHQ
+140 LLVLSDHQ
-148 GKKTEDFNAIVA
+148 GKKTEDFNAIVVA
-160 SLLYNLAL
+160 LLYYLAL

-187 QLLERLAKRNEAR
+187 QLLERLAKRNDAR

-230 SASELYMSELNSGDS
+230 SASELYMSELNTGDA
-245 NATRIAMVNL
+245 NATRTAMYNL

-282 LRYQKKLGEKMGHR
+282 LRYQKKLGDKMGHR
-296 DLQLSIGLAKA
+296 DLRLSIGLAKA

-329 QRLDATAEVHEIQ
+329 QRLDATAEVHEIE

-360 IFTAALILLG
+360 IFTAALIIVG
-370 TLGMQAQLIVGHRG
+370 TLSMQAQLIVGHRG

-399 AEAGAWGLEC
+399 ANAGAWGLEC
-409 DIRVTADGTFVISHD
+409 DIRVTGDGTFVVSHD
-424 DSYKRLGGPETKIAN
+424 DNYKRLGGPETKIAD
-439 MNTET
+439 MTTEA

-454 HGITYAGT
+454 HGVTYAGN
-462 PCTLGEFLDICKQ
+462 PCTLGEFLDICKE
-475 YDVTPVV
+475 YNVVPVV
-482 EVKVCSNIH
+482 EVKVCTTIH
-491 SNTKAENEPVFD
+491 SNTGAEDEPVFD

-516 LTQQVVIISF
+516 LSDKVVIISF

-536 HYPDVTVQVLAGDS
+536 HYPDITVQVLAGDE
-550 DGPIDEW
+550 DGSIMEW
-557 VDWCIEH
+557 VEWCKQYK
-564 NMDLD
+564 MDLD

-574 ITKAAVDRL
+574 VTKDAVDAM
-583 HQAGLKV
+583 HAAGLKV
-590 NVWTVDKVEDFE
+590 NVWTVDRVEDFE
-602 RVKDMGVDYI
+602 RVKAMGVDFI

-618 PKEL
+618 PNELK

>member
-1 MPCAITAATWVALSR
+1 MNSLPITIA
-16 ATNINPTSKPTYR
+16 
-29 SMNPLSITVALPRL
+29 MPRL
-43 NNDMTI
+43 KNDMTI
-49 ARAQMANSG
+49 ARAQMATSD
-58 TMPPSKGLDPGIVAE
+58 TMPSTKGLDDGIVTE
-73 MQMCYIEYLI
+73 MKMCYAEYLI
-83 SDKRDLEAEQVVE
+83 VNKRDLEAEQVIE
-96 GFIYDDERMM
+96 EFIYDDDRMQ
-106 QLPELHA
+106 QLPELYA

-119 RMALLIG
+119 RMALLI
-126 DGNPSL
+126 DSGNPSL

-140 LLVLSNHQ
+140 LLVLSEHQ

-160 SLLYNLAL
+160 SLLFNLAL

-187 QLLERLAKRNEAR
+187 QILERLTKRNEAR
-200 FSAMLLMA
+200 FSALLLMA

-230 SASELYMSELNSGDS
+230 TVSELYMSELDSGDA
-245 NATRIAMVNL
+245 NATRTAMSNL

-282 LRYQKKLGEKMGHR
+282 LRYQKKLGDKMGHR

-329 QRLDATAEVHEIQ
+329 QRLDATAEVNEIQ
-342 DLLNNK
+342 ELLNNK
-348 NKNVNIMTLLKS
+348 NKNMNIMTLLKS
-360 IFTAALILLG
+360 IFTTALIIVG
-370 TLGMQAQLIVGHRG
+370 TLGLQAQHIVGHRG

-399 AEAGAWGLEC
+399 AEAGAWALEC
-409 DIRVTADGTFVISHD
+409 DVRVTADGTFVISHD

-439 MNTET
+439 MTTES

-454 HGITYAGT
+454 NGITYAAT
-462 PCTLGEFLDICKQ
+462 PCTLSEFLDICNE
-475 YDVTPVV
+475 YHVVPVV
-482 EVKVCSNIH
+482 EIKVCSNIH

-516 LTQQVVIISF
+516 LSDRVVIISF
-526 MPGVVDFIHR
+526 MPGVVDFINR
-536 HYPDVTVQVLAGDS
+536 HYPDITVQVLAGDK
-550 DGPIDEW
+550 DGPIEDW

-564 NMDLD
+564 KMDLD

-574 ITKAAVDRL
+574 ITDEAVSRMHD
-583 HQAGLKV
+583 AGLKV
-590 NVWTVDKVEDFE
+590 NVWTVDKLEDFL
-602 RVKDMGVDYI
+602 RVKAMGVDYI

>member
-1 MPCAITAATWVALSR
+1 
-16 ATNINPTSKPTYR
+16 
-29 SMNPLSITVALPRL
+29 MNSLPITVALPRFK
-43 NNDMTI
+43 NDMTI
-49 ARAQMANSG
+49 ARAQMASAG
-58 TMPPSKGLDPGIVAE
+58 TMPSTKGLAPHIVTE
-73 MQMCYIEYLI
+73 MQMCYAEYLI
-83 SDKRDLEAEQVVE
+83 ANQRDIEAEQVIE
-96 GFIYDDERMM
+96 EFIYDDERMQ
-106 QLPELHA
+106 QLPELYA

-119 RMALLIG
+119 RMALLIDG
-126 DGNPSL
+126 GNPSL

-140 LLVLSNHQ
+140 LLVLSGHQ

-160 SLLYNLAL
+160 ALLYYLAH

-179 AKELTKAQ
+179 AKELTKTH
-187 QLLERLAKRNEAR
+187 QLLERLTKRNATR
-200 FSAMLLMA
+200 FSALLLMA

-230 SASELYMSELNSGDS
+230 SASELYMSQLKGGDA
-245 NATRIAMVNL
+245 NATRTAMQNL
-255 VDTLGKEGDIMLEM
+255 VETLGKQGDIMLEM

-307 LMRLINRRAA
+307 LIRLINRRAA

-360 IFTAALILLG
+360 IFTAALIIVG
-370 TLGMQAQLIVGHRG
+370 TLSMQAQLIVGHRG

-409 DIRVTADGTFVISHD
+409 DIRVTADGTFVVSHD
-424 DSYKRLGGPETKIAN
+424 DSYKRLGGPETKIAD
-439 MNTET
+439 MSIGD
-444 VLSTRLTSKR
+444 VLATRLTHKR

-462 PCTLGEFLDICKQ
+462 PCTLGEFLDICNEKG
-475 YDVTPVV
+475 VVPVI
-482 EVKVCSNIH
+482 EVKVSTSIH
-491 SNTKAENEPVFD
+491 SNTGPEDDAVFD
-503 GIPALINLIDQKG
+503 GIPALINLIDRKG
-516 LTQQVVIISF
+516 CSDRAVIISF

-536 HYPDVTVQVLAGDS
+536 HYPDITVQVLAGDD
-550 DGPIDEW
+550 DGTIDQW

-564 NMDLD
+564 QMDLD
-569 VVHTI
+569 AVHTLV
-574 ITKAAVDRL
+574 TKQAVERM
-583 HQAGLKV
+583 HAAGLKV
-590 NVWTVDKVEDFE
+590 NVWTVDKVEDFN
-602 RVKDMGVDYI
+602 RVKKMGVDYI

>member
-1 MPCAITAATWVALSR
+1 
-16 ATNINPTSKPTYR
+16 
-29 SMNPLSITVALPRL
+29 MNSLPITVALPRL
-43 NNDMTI
+43 KNDMTI
-49 ARAQMANSG
+49 ARAQMESTGA
-58 TMPPSKGLDPGIVAE
+58 MPPTKGLDDDIVTE
-73 MQMCYIEYLI
+73 MRICFAEYLI
-83 SDKRDLEAEQVVE
+83 TNKRDLEAEQVIE
-96 GFIYDDERMM
+96 EFIYDDERMQ
-106 QLPELHA
+106 QLPEPYA

-119 RMALLIG
+119 RMTLLIDG
-126 DGNPSL
+126 GNPSL

-140 LLVLSNHQ
+140 LLVLSGHM
-148 GKKTEDFNAIVA
+148 GKKTEDFNALVA
-160 SLLYNLAL
+160 ALLFNLAL

-187 QLLERLAKRNEAR
+187 QLLERLSKRNEAR

-225 LAHYQ
+225 LAHYH
-230 SASELYMSELNSGDS
+230 SASELYMSELDSGDA
-245 NATRIAMVNL
+245 NATRTAMANL
-255 VDTLGKEGDIMLEM
+255 VETLGKEGDIMLEM

-282 LRYQKKLGEKMGHR
+282 LRYQKKLGEKMGLR
-296 DLQLSIGLAKA
+296 DLRLSIGLAKA

-360 IFTAALILLG
+360 IFTAALIIVG

-399 AEAGAWGLEC
+399 ANAGAWGLEC
-409 DIRVTADGTFVISHD
+409 DIRVTGDGSFVISHD
-424 DSYKRLGGPETKIAN
+424 DSYKRLGGPETKIAD
-439 MNTET
+439 MTTEE
-444 VLSTRLTSKR
+444 VLTTRLTSKR

-462 PCTLGEFLDICKQ
+462 PCTLGEFLDICNE
-475 YDVTPVV
+475 YNVVPVI
-482 EVKVCSNIH
+482 EIKVCTSIH
-491 SNTKAENEPVFD
+491 SNTKADNEPVFD
-503 GIPALINLIDQKG
+503 GIPALVNLIDQKK
-516 LTQQVVIISF
+516 LTHKAVIISF

-536 HYPDVTVQVLAGDS
+536 HYPDLTVQVLAGEE
-550 DGPIDEW
+550 DGSIMEW
-557 VDWCIEH
+557 VEWCKQY

-569 VVHTI
+569 VVHSI
-574 ITKAAVDRL
+574 VTKEAVDAM
-583 HQAGLKV
+583 HEAGLKV
-590 NVWTVDKVEDFE
+590 NVWTVDRVEDFE
-602 RVKDMGVDYI
+602 RVKALGVDFI

>member
-1 MPCAITAATWVALSR
+1 
-16 ATNINPTSKPTYR
+16 
-29 SMNPLSITVALPRL
+29 MNFLPVTVAMPHLK
-43 NNDMTI
+43 NDMTI
-49 ARAQMANSG
+49 ARAQMAASG
-58 TMPPSKGLDPGIVAE
+58 SMPSSKGLDEEIVIE
-73 MQMCYIEYLI
+73 MKMCYTNYLI
-83 SDKRDLEAEQVVE
+83 ANKRDLEAEQMIE
-96 GFIYDDERMM
+96 EFIYDDERMQ
-106 QLPELHA
+106 QLPELYA

-119 RMALLIG
+119 RMALLI
-126 DGNPSL
+126 DSGNPSL

-140 LLVLSNHQ
+140 LLVLSGHQ
-148 GKKTEDFNAIVA
+148 GKKNEDFNAIVA
-160 SLLYNLAL
+160 SLLYILAL

-187 QLLERLAKRNEAR
+187 QLLERLSKRNEAR

-230 SASELYMSELNSGDS
+230 SASELYMSELDNGDA
-245 NATRIAMVNL
+245 NATRTAMSNL

-282 LRYQKKLGEKMGHR
+282 LRYQKKLGERMGHR
-296 DLQLSIGLAKA
+296 DLRLSIGLAKA

-329 QRLDATAEVHEIQ
+329 QRLDATAEVNEIQ

-360 IFTAALILLG
+360 IFTAALILVG

-399 AEAGAWGLEC
+399 ANAGAWGLEC
-409 DIRVTADGTFVISHD
+409 DIRVTADGTFVVSHD
-424 DSYKRLGGPETKIAN
+424 DNYKRLGGPETKIAD
-439 MNTET
+439 MTTEA

-462 PCTLGEFLDICKQ
+462 PCTLGEFLDICKE
-475 YDVTPVV
+475 YDVVPVV
-482 EVKVCSNIH
+482 EVKVSTTIH
-491 SNTKAENEPVFD
+491 SNTNAEDEPVFD
-503 GIPALINLIDQKG
+503 GIPALINLIDKKG
-516 LTQQVVIISF
+516 LSDRVVIISF

-536 HYPDVTVQVLAGDS
+536 HYPDITVQVLAGDG
-550 DGPIDEW
+550 DGTIMEW
-557 VDWCIEH
+557 VEWCKQY

-574 ITKAAVDRL
+574 VTKEAVDAM
-583 HQAGLKV
+583 HAAGLKV
-590 NVWTVDKVEDFE
+590 NVWTVDRIEDFE
-602 RVKDMGVDYI
+602 RVKAMGVDYI

-618 PKEL
+618 PDELK

>member
-1 MPCAITAATWVALSR
+1 MNSLPIT
-16 ATNINPTSKPTYR
+16 I
-29 SMNPLSITVALPRL
+29 ALPRL
-43 NNDMTI
+43 KNDMTI
-49 ARAQMANSG
+49 ARAQMASTG
-58 TMPPSKGLDPGIVAE
+58 TMPPTKGLDDSLVTE
-73 MQMCYIEYLI
+73 MKMCYIEFLI
-83 SDKRDLEAEQVVE
+83 ANKRDIEAEQVIE
-96 GFIYDDERMM
+96 EYIYDDDCMQ
-106 QLPELHA
+106 QLPELYA

-119 RMALLIG
+119 RMALLI
-126 DGNPSL
+126 DSGNPSL

-140 LLVLSNHQ
+140 LLVLSTHT

-160 SLLYNLAL
+160 ALLYNLAL

-187 QLLERLAKRNEAR
+187 QLLERLTKRNDTR

-230 SASELYMSELNSGDS
+230 SASELYMSELDSGDA
-245 NATRIAMVNL
+245 NATRTAMSNL
-255 VDTLGKEGDIMLEM
+255 VETLGKEGDIMLEM

-282 LRYQKKLGEKMGHR
+282 LRYQKKLGDKMGER
-296 DLQLSIGLAKA
+296 DLKLSIGLAKA

-348 NKNVNIMTLLKS
+348 NKNMNIMTLLKS
-360 IFTAALILLG
+360 IFTAALIILG
-370 TLGMQAQLIVGHRG
+370 TISKQAQLIVGHRG

-399 AEAGAWGLEC
+399 AAAGAWGLEC
-409 DIRVTADGTFVISHD
+409 DIRVTADGTFVVSHD
-424 DSYKRLGGPETKIAN
+424 DSYKRLGGPETKIAK
-439 MNTET
+439 MTTEA
-444 VLSTRLTSKR
+444 VLSTRLTHKR

-462 PCTLGEFLDICKQ
+462 PCTLGEFLDICNE
-475 YDVTPVV
+475 YNVVPVI
-482 EVKVCSNIH
+482 EVKVCTNIH

-516 LTQQVVIISF
+516 LSEKVVIISF

-536 HYPDVTVQVLAGDS
+536 HYPDVTVQVLAGDE
-550 DGPIDEW
+550 DGPIEGW

-564 NMDLD
+564 KMDLD
-569 VVHTI
+569 VVHSI
-574 ITKAAVDRL
+574 VTKEAVDRM
-583 HQAGLKV
+583 HNAGLKV
-590 NVWTVDKVEDFE
+590 NVWTVDRVEDFD
-602 RVKDMGVDYI
+602 RVKAAGVDFI

>member
-1 MPCAITAATWVALSR
+1 
-16 ATNINPTSKPTYR
+16 
-29 SMNPLSITVALPRL
+29 MNSLPITVALPRFK
-43 NNDMTI
+43 NDMTI
-49 ARAQMANSG
+49 ARAQIASAG
-58 TMPPSKGLDPGIVAE
+58 TMPSTKGLEPNIVNE
-73 MQMCYIEYLI
+73 MMMCYAEYLI
-83 SDKRDLEAEQVVE
+83 ANKRDLEAEQVIE
-96 GFIYDDERMM
+96 EFIYDDELMQ
-106 QLPELHA
+106 QLPELYA

-119 RMALLIG
+119 RMALLI
-126 DGNPSL
+126 DSGNPSL

-140 LLVLSNHQ
+140 LLVLSGHQ
-148 GKKTEDFNAIVA
+148 GKKSEDFNAIVA
-160 SLLYNLAL
+160 TLLYYLAL

-179 AKELTKAQ
+179 AKELTKSH
-187 QLLERLAKRNEAR
+187 QLLERLTKRNDTR

-230 SASELYMSELNSGDS
+230 SASELYMSELKSGDA
-245 NATRIAMVNL
+245 NATRTAMQNL
-255 VDTLGKEGDIMLEM
+255 VETLGKEGDIMLEM

-282 LRYQKKLGEKMGHR
+282 LRYQKKLGEKMGLR

-307 LMRLINRRAA
+307 LIRLINRRTA

-329 QRLDATAEVHEIQ
+329 QRLDATAELHEIQ

-360 IFTAALILLG
+360 IFTVVLIIVG
-370 TLGMQAQLIVGHRG
+370 TLSMQAQLIVGHRG

-409 DIRVTADGTFVISHD
+409 DIRVTGDGTFVISHD
-424 DSYKRLGGPETKIAN
+424 DSYKRLGGPETKIAD
-439 MNTET
+439 MSTMDILT
-444 VLSTRLTSKR
+444 TRLTSKR

-462 PCTLGEFLDICKQ
+462 PCTLGEFLDICNEYKM
-475 YDVTPVV
+475 VPVV
-482 EVKVCSNIH
+482 EVKVSTSIH
-491 SNTKAENEPVFD
+491 SNTGAEDGAVFD

-516 LTQQVVIISF
+516 LSDRVVIISF
-526 MPGVVDFIHR
+526 MSGVVDFIHR
-536 HYPDVTVQVLAGDS
+536 HYPDITVQALAGDG
-550 DGPIDEW
+550 DGTIDQW

-564 NMDLD
+564 KMDLD
-569 VVHTI
+569 VEHTMV
-574 ITKAAVDRL
+574 TKAAVDRM
-583 HQAGLKV
+583 HKAGLKV
-590 NVWTVDKVEDFE
+590 NVWTVDKVEDFN
-602 RVKDMGVDYI
+602 RVKKMGVDFI

>member
-1 MPCAITAATWVALSR
+1 
-16 ATNINPTSKPTYR
+16 
-29 SMNPLSITVALPRL
+29 MNSLPITVALPSL
-43 NNDMTI
+43 KNDMTI
-49 ARAQMANSG
+49 ARAQMAANG
-58 TMPPSKGLDPGIVAE
+58 TMPSTKGLEEGIVTE
-73 MQMCYIEYLI
+73 MRMCLIEYLI
-83 SDKRDLEAEQVVE
+83 ANKRDIEAEQTVE
-96 GFIYDDERMM
+96 EFIYDDECM
-106 QLPELHA
+106 QRLPELYA

-119 RMALLIG
+119 RMALLI
-126 DGNPSL
+126 DNGNPSL

-140 LLVLSNHQ
+140 LLVLSGHL

-160 SLLYNLAL
+160 SLLLYLAI

-187 QLLERLAKRNEAR
+187 QLLERLTKRNDTR
-200 FSAMLLMA
+200 FSALLLMA

-230 SASELYMSELNSGDS
+230 SASELYMSELDSGDA
-245 NATRIAMVNL
+245 NATRTAMSNL

-282 LRYQKKLGEKMGHR
+282 LRYQKKLGEKMGERELH
-296 DLQLSIGLAKA
+296 LSIGLAKA

-329 QRLDATAEVHEIQ
+329 QRLDATSEVHEIE

-360 IFTAALILLG
+360 IFTAALIIMG
-370 TLGMQAQLIVGHRG
+370 TMSMQAQLIVGHRG

-399 AEAGAWGLEC
+399 INAGAWGLEC

-424 DSYKRLGGPETKIAN
+424 ESYKRLGGPETKIAD
-439 MNTET
+439 MSTQA
-444 VLSTRLTSKR
+444 VLSTQLTSKR
-454 HGITYAGT
+454 RGITYAGT
-462 PCTLGEFLDICKQ
+462 PCTLGEFLDICNEH
-475 YDVTPVV
+475 DVVPVV
-482 EVKVCSNIH
+482 EVKVCTSIH

-503 GIPALINLIDQKG
+503 GIPALINLIDSKG
-516 LTQQVVIISF
+516 LSDKVVIISF

-536 HYPDVTVQVLAGDS
+536 HYPDITVQVLAGDS
-550 DGPIDEW
+550 DGTIDEW

-564 NMDLD
+564 KMDLD
-569 VVHTI
+569 AVHSI
-574 ITKAAVDRL
+574 VTKAAVDRM
-583 HQAGLKV
+583 HAAGLKV
-590 NVWTVDKVEDFE
+590 NVWTVDRVEDFE
-602 RVKDMGVDYI
+602 RVKAAGVDFI

>member
-1 MPCAITAATWVALSR
+1 
-16 ATNINPTSKPTYR
+16 
-29 SMNPLSITVALPRL
+29 MNSLPITVALPRL
-43 NNDMTI
+43 KNDMTI
-49 ARAQMANSG
+49 ARAQMTTSG
-58 TMPPSKGLDPGIVAE
+58 TMPSSKGLDQGIVIE
-73 MQMCYIEYLI
+73 MEMCYAEYLI
-83 SDKRDLEAEQVVE
+83 ANQRDLEADQLIES
-96 GFIYDDERMM
+96 ILYDDDRVQE
-106 QLPELHA
+106 LPVLYA
-113 AWLWLA
+113 AWLWLT
-119 RMALLIG
+119 RMALLINE
-126 DGNPSL
+126 GNPSL
-132 SLGAAENA
+132 ALGAAESA
-140 LLVLSNHQ
+140 LLELNDHQ
-148 GKKTEDFNAIVA
+148 GKKTEDFHAIVA
-160 SLLYNLAL
+160 SLLFNLAL
-168 AHHDMGDNSRA
+168 AHHQMGDNSRA
-179 AKELTKAQ
+179 VKELTKAQ

-230 SASELYMSELNSGDS
+230 SASELYMSELNSGDT
-245 NATRIAMVNL
+245 NATRTAMSNL

-360 IFTAALILLG
+360 IFTAALVIVG
-370 TLGMQAQLIVGHRG
+370 TLNMQAQLIVGHRG

-399 AEAGAWGLEC
+399 ANAGAWGLEC
-409 DIRVTADGTFVISHD
+409 DIRVTGDGTFVVSHD
-424 DSYKRLGGPETKIAN
+424 DNYKRLGGPETKIAD
-439 MNTET
+439 MTTEAI
-444 VLSTRLTSKR
+444 LSTRLTSKR
-454 HGITYAGT
+454 HGVTYAGT
-462 PCTLGEFLDICKQ
+462 PCTLGEFLDICKE
-475 YDVTPVV
+475 YNVVPVV
-482 EVKVCSNIH
+482 EVKVCTTIH

-516 LTQQVVIISF
+516 LSDRVVIISF
-526 MPGVVDFIHR
+526 MPGVVDLIHR
-536 HYPDVTVQVLAGDS
+536 HYPDITVQVLAGDE
-550 DGPIDEW
+550 DGTIMEW
-557 VDWCIEH
+557 VEWCKQYK
-564 NMDLD
+564 MDLD

-574 ITKAAVDRL
+574 VTKEAVDAM
-583 HQAGLKV
+583 HAAGLKV
-590 NVWTVDKVEDFE
+590 NVWTVDRVEDFE
-602 RVKDMGVDYI
+602 RVKAMGVDFI

-618 PKEL
+618 PNELK

>member
-1 MPCAITAATWVALSR
+1 
-16 ATNINPTSKPTYR
+16 
-29 SMNPLSITVALPRL
+29 MNSLPITVALPRL
-43 NNDMTI
+43 KNDMTI
-49 ARAQMANSG
+49 ARAQMESTGA
-58 TMPPSKGLDPGIVAE
+58 MPPTKGLDDDIVTE
-73 MQMCYIEYLI
+73 MRICFAEYLI
-83 SDKRDLEAEQVVE
+83 TNKRDLEAEQVIE
-96 GFIYDDERMM
+96 EFIYDDERMQ
-106 QLPELHA
+106 QLPEPYA

-119 RMALLIG
+119 RMTLLIDG
-126 DGNPSL
+126 GNPSL

-140 LLVLSNHQ
+140 LLVLSGHM
-148 GKKTEDFNAIVA
+148 GKKTEDFNALVA
-160 SLLYNLAL
+160 ALLFNLAL

-187 QLLERLAKRNEAR
+187 QLLERLSKRNEAR

-230 SASELYMSELNSGDS
+230 SASELYMSELDSGDA
-245 NATRIAMVNL
+245 NATRTAMANL
-255 VDTLGKEGDIMLEM
+255 VETLGKEGDIMLEM

-282 LRYQKKLGEKMGHR
+282 LRYQKKLGEKMGLR
-296 DLQLSIGLAKA
+296 DLRLSIGLAKA

-360 IFTAALILLG
+360 IFTAALIIVG

-399 AEAGAWGLEC
+399 ANAGAWGLEC
-409 DIRVTADGTFVISHD
+409 DIRVTGDGSFVISHD

-439 MNTET
+439 MTTEE
-444 VLSTRLTSKR
+444 VLTTRLTSKR

-462 PCTLGEFLDICKQ
+462 PCTLGEFLDICNE
-475 YDVTPVV
+475 YNVVPVI
-482 EVKVCSNIH
+482 EIKVCTSIH
-491 SNTKAENEPVFD
+491 SNTKADNEPVFD
-503 GIPALINLIDQKG
+503 GIPALVNLIDQKK
-516 LTQQVVIISF
+516 LTHKAVIISF

-536 HYPDVTVQVLAGDS
+536 HYPDLTVQVLAGEE
-550 DGPIDEW
+550 DGSIMEW
-557 VDWCIEH
+557 VEWCKQY

-569 VVHTI
+569 VVHSI
-574 ITKAAVDRL
+574 VTKEAVDAM
-583 HQAGLKV
+583 HEAGLKV
-590 NVWTVDKVEDFE
+590 NVWTVDRVEDFE
-602 RVKDMGVDYI
+602 RVKALGVDFI

>member
-1 MPCAITAATWVALSR
+1 MNSLPITIA
-16 ATNINPTSKPTYR
+16 
-29 SMNPLSITVALPRL
+29 MPRL
-43 NNDMTI
+43 KNDMTI
-49 ARAQMANSG
+49 ARAQMATSD
-58 TMPPSKGLDPGIVAE
+58 TMPSTKGLDDGIVTE
-73 MQMCYIEYLI
+73 MKMCYAEYLI
-83 SDKRDLEAEQVVE
+83 VNKRDLEAEQVIE
-96 GFIYDDERMM
+96 EFIYDDDRMQ
-106 QLPELHA
+106 QLPELYA

-119 RMALLIG
+119 RMALLI
-126 DGNPSL
+126 DSGNPSL

-140 LLVLSNHQ
+140 LLVLSEHQ

-160 SLLYNLAL
+160 SLLFNLAL

-187 QLLERLAKRNEAR
+187 QILERLTKRNEAR
-200 FSAMLLMA
+200 FSALLLMA

-230 SASELYMSELNSGDS
+230 TVSELYMSELDSGDA
-245 NATRIAMVNL
+245 NATRTAMSNL

-282 LRYQKKLGEKMGHR
+282 LRYQKKLGDKMGHR

-329 QRLDATAEVHEIQ
+329 QRLDATAEVNEIQ
-342 DLLNNK
+342 ELLNNK
-348 NKNVNIMTLLKS
+348 NKNMNIMTLLKS
-360 IFTAALILLG
+360 IFTTALIIVG
-370 TLGMQAQLIVGHRG
+370 TLGLQAQHIVGHRG

-399 AEAGAWGLEC
+399 AEAGAWALEC
-409 DIRVTADGTFVISHD
+409 DVRVTGDGTFVISHD

-439 MNTET
+439 MTTES

-454 HGITYAGT
+454 NGITYAAT
-462 PCTLGEFLDICKQ
+462 PCTLSEFLDICNE
-475 YDVTPVV
+475 YHVVPVV
-482 EVKVCSNIH
+482 EIKVCSNIH

-516 LTQQVVIISF
+516 LSDRVVIISF
-526 MPGVVDFIHR
+526 MPGVVDFINR
-536 HYPDVTVQVLAGDS
+536 HYPDITVQVLAGDK
-550 DGPIDEW
+550 DGPIEDW

-564 NMDLD
+564 KMDLD

-574 ITKAAVDRL
+574 ITDEAVSRMHD
-583 HQAGLKV
+583 AGLKV
-590 NVWTVDKVEDFE
+590 NVWTVDKLEDFL
-602 RVKDMGVDYI
+602 RVKAMGVDYI